1 MENNNS
7 SSNNNNNNFDLK
19 TSIQNSLQ
27 KDILYFKDDILKD
40 IKTIE
45 NNLNSKISK
54 NTNEFQEFLE
64 KNKTII
70 EILQTKITEIN
81 NKISNSNFNNEKIEK
96 FFKFKENAE
105 NNIYNI
111 DIKLNNLYNEY
122 QTAIYKY
129 DKILSDSVIYP
140 GLIGPNN
147 KLKTFHNFIDFC
159 MKEITSLNNFKEKSC
174 FDLKE
179 YKNQIENLDKNFIKF
194 QKDVMNNNINY
205 LNIKLGENEEKFK
218 QLLSI
223 QDKHIFD
230 VRLENSKFSLEL
242 TNQTKNLIN
251 EWKKISN
258 FKEEFNEK
266 LNEEINKFK
275 NEIEIIS
282 KKFENE
288 KNEFEFIKERFNQLN
303 EIIKDFKFNNN
314 NNNKIMKIK
323 NFEKN
328 HKNLFKNEQ
337 KNNENNFS
345 YNNNDIYSPN
355 SKKSQKKIESY
366 LRKYIDGEVNIKQIY
381 DKKNN
386 NNLLEI
392 NDLKKNSIDENNNN
406 LKNDS
411 NINNFNFN
419 LSFNN
424 DFIDSKNNNNL
435 DINTEEKN
443 NDYIRNYKL
452 DDNLDLIIPIKKQNS
467 FNNFLNIKQSNF
479 DISNI
484 IQQNDNKNDLIT
496 NDLIKNKTSRNNLD
510 INNDSNLNKNNNNNN
525 NIYNIKFGDEFSKK
539 SSSNDKIIIN
549 KLNNQKNKIKINEK
563 EFSSNNLE
571 IFKFNKDN
579 NNNLNIKNNSEKNL
593 FKTKNNFNTCNNFNN
608 NNNNHKNIINQ
619 INETNIQR
627 KNKLIGSNSS
637 SNIYLKRPSFFHKKI
652 SDKILERKAEY
663 IIQQILLNK
672 RKHELNFNNKLST
685 IPQNINNLNKINF
698 IGSSVKIFNKS
709 NAFYTT
715 NKSFSKKLNTTRNIN
730 INNSNNSLPKNN
742 NNYYSK
748 SFEKFSENFI
758 NSDLLK
764 DGKILNISKIEKF
777 DCINYFQKNKNK
789 SVLNNNNNINLYTNN
804 KYLNMMIED
813 DLKNKDKNK

>member
-7 SSNNNNNNFDLK
+7 SSINNNNNFDLK

-45 NNLNSKISK
+45 NNLNS
-54 NTNEFQEFLE
+54 
-64 KNKTII
+64 
-70 EILQTKITEIN
+70 ILQTKITEIN

-96 FFKFKENAE
+96 FFKFKKNAE

-230 VRLENSKFSLEL
+230 VRLENSKFSLDL

-314 NNNKIMKIK
+314 NNKIMKIK

-328 HKNLFKNEQ
+328 NKNFFKNEQ

-345 YNNNDIYSPN
+345 FNNNYILSPN

-366 LRKYIDGEVNIKQIY
+366 LRKYIEGEVNIKQIY
-381 DKKNN
+381 EKKNN

-392 NDLKKNSIDENNNN
+392 NDLNLKKNSIDENNNN

-411 NINNFNFN
+411 NMNNYNFN

-424 DFIDSKNNNNL
+424 DFNDSKNNNNF

-484 IQQNDNKNDLIT
+484 IQQNENKNDFIS

-510 INNDSNLNKNNNNNN
+510 NNNNNDYNLNKSNN
-525 NIYNIKFGDEFSKK
+525 NIYNIKFGDENSKK

-563 EFSSNNLE
+563 DFSSNNLE
-571 IFKFNKDN
+571 LYKFNKDN
-579 NNNLNIKNNSEKNL
+579 NNNNLNIKDNSEKNL
-593 FKTKNNFNTCNNFNN
+593 IKNKNTFNTYNNFNN
-608 NNNNHKNIINQ
+608 NNNNKNIINQ
-619 INETNIQR
+619 MNETNIQR

-730 INNSNNSLPKNN
+730 NNNSNNSLPKNN

-789 SVLNNNNNINLYTNN
+789 SVLNNNNNMNLYTNN
-804 KYLNMMIED
+804 KYLNMMIEE